1 MGSELNVSADSKAE
15 LLISPVT
22 IWWAVWT
29 VVWTIPVVLGM
40 WYLIHNRNS
49 PILRIRGLGLSL
61 SAIAFLHVYWILV
74 QVGLM
79 YGALAPGDTEFW
91 IMGLWLPCG
100 ISLFHA
106 SNSRFLHVAKLQKKY
121 VDGGKALLNSN
132 PEPKSQKG
140 LMNRFLNLAYNTRI
154 LILVGAG
161 MLLQIFLTVLMW
173 VISRK
178 YHSSWG
184 IPGTQTHGTEMQQKS
199 EMGRGWEWWPSVALQ
214 FFWAWV
220 VAPIILWKSRNIKD
234 TQGWR
239 IQTIGCC
246 LSNLHATPM
255 WLIGLYVPG
264 MEVINQYWLPPQW
277 ICLSII
283 SIEIFTVFLPCWE
296 VMRHQSLRQETL
308 DAISNWEKKVK
319 GETSDGKSMNSTSTM
334 VDSMLSV
341 GWSSKGSVKSDNSS
355 SRDSILTM
363 GALEYV
369 LDRNP
374 DPLQKFSALNDFSGE
389 NIAFLTSVA
398 EWKNSLPQA
407 ILDGPGAKDEN
418 LRDLLREHFNRALH
432 IYAEFISVHHAE
444 FPLNISSN
452 DLKHLESVFEKPTCI
467 LYGEEREVDPVSPFD
482 KFTFDIPSPSKS
494 EFSEKG
500 TGSGSSISS
509 IKDRVM
515 FWGDIP
521 TDFCATIFDEAE
533 QSIKYLVLTNT
544 WPKFVRNHRRL
555 SASSEATLNEQSGN
569 MV

>member
-1 MGSELNVSADSKAE
+1 MGSELNVHADSKAE
-15 LLISPVT
+15 LVISPVT

-29 VVWTIPVVLGM
+29 CVWTSAVGLGM
-40 WYLIHNRNS
+40 WYLISHRNS

-61 SAIAFLHVYWILV
+61 SAVILLHIYWILV
-74 QVGLM
+74 QLGLM
-79 YGALAPGDTEFW
+79 YGALAPGDAEYW
-91 IMGLWLPCG
+91 IMGLYLPCG

-121 VDGGKALLNSN
+121 VDGGKALLSST
-132 PEPKSQKG
+132 PEPKGQGG
-140 LMNRFLNLAYNTRI
+140 LVNRFRNLAYNTRI

-161 MLLQIFLTVLMW
+161 ILLQFFLTVLMW

-178 YHSSWG
+178 YHSTWG
-184 IPGTQTHGTEMQQKS
+184 IPGTETHGTMMQQKS
-199 EMGRGWEWWPSVALQ
+199 EMGRGWEWWPGVALQ

-220 VAPIILWKSRNIKD
+220 VAPFILWKSRKIND

-239 IQTIGCC
+239 LQTIGCC

-255 WLIGLYVPG
+255 WLIALWVPQ
-264 MEVINQYWLPPQW
+264 MEVINQYWVPPQW
-277 ICLSII
+277 IALSII
-283 SIEIFTVFLPCWE
+283 CIEIFTVFLPCWE
-296 VMRHQSLRQETL
+296 VRRHQSLRQETL
-308 DAISNWEKKVK
+308 DAIANWEKKVQ
-319 GETSDGKSMNSTSTM
+319 GSTSDDKSTNSASTM

-341 GWSSKGSVKSDNSS
+341 GWSSKGSVKTDNS

-369 LDRNP
+369 LERNP

-407 ILDGPGAKDEN
+407 ILDGPGAKDDN

-482 KFTFDIPSPSKS
+482 KFTFDAPSPSKS

-500 TGSGSSISS
+500 AGSSMSS
-509 IKDRVM
+509 IKDRVLY
-515 FWGDIP
+515 WGDIP
-521 TDFCATIFDEAE
+521 EEFCSTIFDEAE
-533 QSIKYLVLTNT
+533 KSVKYLVLTNT
-544 WPKFVRNHRRL
+544 WPKFVKNHRRL
-555 SASSEATLNEQSGN
+555 SATSETTLNETSN

>member
-1 MGSELNVSADSKAE
+1 MGSELNVQADSKAE
-15 LLISPVT
+15 LAINPVT

-29 VVWTIPVVLGM
+29 VVWTTAVGLGM
-40 WYLIHNRNS
+40 WFLIRRRNS

-61 SAIAFLHVYWILV
+61 SAVVLLHIYWILV
-74 QVGLM
+74 QLGLM
-79 YGALAPGDTEFW
+79 YGALAPGDAEFW
-91 IMGLWLPCG
+91 IMGLYLPCG

-121 VDGGKALLNSN
+121 VDGGKRLLSSS
-132 PEPKSQKG
+132 PEPKGKG
-140 LMNRFLNLAYNTRI
+140 SLLTRFQNLAYNTRI

-161 MLLQIFLTVLMW
+161 MLLQISLTVLMW

-184 IPGTQTHGTEMQQKS
+184 IPGTEVTGSEMAQKA
-199 EMGRGWEWWPSVALQ
+199 EMGRGWEWWPGVVLQ

-220 VAPIILWKSRNIKD
+220 VAPVILWKSRDIHD

-239 IQTIGCC
+239 LQTIGCC

-255 WLIGLYVPG
+255 WLIALYVPAF
-264 MEVINQYWLPPQW
+264 EVVNQYWLPPQW
-277 ICLSII
+277 IAISII
-283 SIEIFTVFLPCWE
+283 AIEVFTVFLPCWE
-296 VMRHQSLRQETL
+296 VVRHQSLRQETL
-308 DAISNWEKKVK
+308 DAIANWEKKVK
-319 GETSDGKSMNSTSTM
+319 GSNSEEKSMNTTSTM

-341 GWSSKGSVKSDNSS
+341 GWSTKGSVKSDNSS

-369 LDRNP
+369 LERNP

-389 NIAFLTSVA
+389 NIAFLTSIA

-407 ILDGPGAKDEN
+407 ILDGPGAKDDN

-444 FPLNISSN
+444 FPLNISGH
-452 DLKHLESVFEKPTCI
+452 DLKHLESVFEKPTSI

-482 KFTFDIPSPSKS
+482 KFTFDLPSPAKS

-500 TGSGSSISS
+500 AASSMSSIRE
-509 IKDRVM
+509 RVLY
-515 FWGDIP
+515 WGDIP
-521 TDFCATIFDEAE
+521 EEFCATIFDEAE
-533 QSIKYLVLTNT
+533 KSIKYLVLTNT

-555 SASSEATLNEQSGN
+555 SADSETTLNDPVN

>member
-1 MGSELNVSADSKAE
+1 MGSELNVKPDSKAE
-15 LLISPVT
+15 ISLTPVS
-22 IWWAVWT
+22 IWWCVWA
-29 VVWTIPVVLGM
+29 VVWTIPVGLGM
-40 WYLIHNRNS
+40 VYLIRNRHS

-61 SAIAFLHVYWILV
+61 SAVVLLHIYWILV

-79 YGALAPGDTEFW
+79 YGAVAPGDTEFW
-91 IMGLWLPCG
+91 IMGLFLPIG

-121 VDGGKALLNSN
+121 VDGGKAILYSN
-132 PEPKSQKG
+132 PEPKNNRG
-140 LMNRFLNLAYNTRI
+140 LINRFHNLAYNTRI

-161 MLLQIFLTVLMW
+161 IFVQIFLTTLMW
-173 VISRK
+173 IISRK
-178 YHSSWG
+178 YHSTWG
-184 IPGTQTHGTEMQQKS
+184 IPGTETTGTMMEQKS
-199 EMGRGWEWWPSVALQ
+199 EMGRGWEWWPSVVTQLV
-214 FFWAWV
+214 WTWLI
-220 VAPIILWKSRNIKD
+220 APIILWKSRNIHD

-239 IQTIGCC
+239 TQTIGCC

-255 WLIGLYVPG
+255 WLIGLYVPA
-264 MEVINQYWLPPQW
+264 MEVVNQYWLPPQW

-283 SIEIFTVFLPCWE
+283 FIEIFTVFLPCWE

-319 GETSDGKSMNSTSTM
+319 GTNSDEKSMHSTSTM

-369 LDRNP
+369 LERNP

-389 NIAFLTSVA
+389 NIAFLTNVA

-407 ILDGPGAKDEN
+407 ILDGAGVKDDN
-418 LRDLLREHFNRALH
+418 MRDLVREHFNRALH

-452 DLKHLESVFEKPTCI
+452 DLKHLESVFEKPTSI

-482 KFTFDIPSPSKS
+482 KFTFDVPSPSKS
-494 EFSEKG
+494 EFSENG
-500 TGSGSSISS
+500 AGSSVSS

-515 FWGDIP
+515 YWGSIP
-521 TDFCATIFDEAE
+521 DEFCSTIFDEAE

-555 SASSEATLNEQSGN
+555 SASSESTLNEQPAN